1 LGGQAPFKLQKEISE
16 TLMANAIAYDYMN
29 RKSDWSFTTAIT
41 LLSLIIALPF
51 AAFAQGAAP
60 NAPKDGEPAA
70 KAAPAAPKIA
80 LEEREY
86 NFGSVK
92 QGDEV
97 SHIFKIKNV
106 GAAELVIHNVS
117 PACGCTVSDFPKK
130 LAPGEDGQIKL
141 SVRTNGMNGKIDR
154 YADIISNDSA
164 QAGLKLVV
172 RMDVH
177 KDDSNIANPGGA
189 NAMTEKS
196 VLDFSM
202 KNIDGKETKLSDYRG
217 KVLLLVNVASKCGY
231 TPQYE
236 GLQAVYSKYSAQGLV
251 VLGFPANNF
260 GGQEPG
266 TNEEIKQFCTVNYKV
281 SFPMFAKISVKGA
294 DIHPLYKFLTGKET
308 DPEFAGDIKWN
319 FNKFLVDR
327 NGKIIARFESGDK
340 PEGEKVAQAI
350 EQALK

>member
-1 LGGQAPFKLQKEISE
+1 
-16 TLMANAIAYDYMN
+16 MANSITNGYLN
-29 RKSDWSFTTAIT
+29 RKPDWSFTAVIS

-51 AAFAQGAAP
+51 AAFAQGAAQG
-60 NAPKDGEPAA
+60 AAKDGAPDA
-70 KAAPAAPKIA
+70 KTAPAAPKSAPKIS

-92 QGDEV
+92 SGEEV
-97 SHIFKIKNV
+97 SHVFKIKNE
-106 GAAELVIHNVS
+106 GEAELVIHNVS
-117 PACGCTVSDFPKK
+117 PACGCTASDFPKK
-130 LAPGEDGQIKL
+130 LAPGEEGKIKL
-141 SVRTNGMNGKIDR
+141 SVRTTGMSGKIDR

-164 QAGLKLVV
+164 QAGLKLWV

-177 KDDSNIANPGGA
+177 RDDSNIVNSANSGGTNNMA
-189 NAMTEKS
+189 EKS
-196 VLDFSM
+196 VLDFTM

-217 KVLLLVNVASKCGY
+217 KVLLLVNVASQCGY

-236 GLQAVYSKYSAQGLV
+236 GLQAVYSKYGGQGLV

-266 TNEEIKQFCTVNYKV
+266 TNEEIKQFCTVKYKV
-281 SFPMFAKISVKGA
+281 SFPMFAKISVKGT

-308 DPEFAGDIKWN
+308 DPEFGGDIKWN

-327 NGKIIARFESGDK
+327 NGKIIARFDSADK
-340 PEGEKVAQAI
+340 PEGEKVTQAI
-350 EQALK
+350 EGALK